1 MKNFK
6 KLVTALLVMSLLF
19 TLAVFPMAAED
30 DSLIDSV
37 TSSDEQDLKGDI
49 NDDRA
54 VNSSDALLV
63 LKHAVKSMELTGKA
77 LEKADVNKD
86 NSINA
91 SDALIILR
99 IAVGIEDEDPKP
111 SGKEDIV
118 ALYNTSIINSYEQDK
133 IVLEGFT
140 EFDAKLNKLLID
152 GKEDKEMT
160 EMFEEILNSM
170 EYEDVKLTFI
180 NGETEDG
187 IRAEDG
193 LSTLEVSADD
203 VETATVVPHG
213 DGYKLTL
220 KLYPMS
226 ETLTGDDLA
235 ASGYESYKMETSKI
249 EIIAVT
255 DGQGRLML
263 LDYYTYANV
272 KATAVEEGVKMSM
285 DFDIEQRDVMSF
297 TY

>member
-193 LSTLEVSADD
+193 LSTLAVSADD

-249 EIIAVT
+249 EIMAVT

>member
-19 TLAVFPMAAED
+19 TLAVFPMAADD

-193 LSTLEVSADD
+193 LSTLAVSADD

-249 EIIAVT
+249 EVMAVT

>member
-6 KLVTALLVMSLLF
+6 KLVTALLVMSLLL

-152 GKEDKEMT
+152 GKEDKEMS

-213 DGYKLTL
+213 EGYKLTL

-249 EIIAVT
+249 EIMAVT

>member
-140 EFDAKLNKLLID
+140 DFNAKVNKVLID
-152 GKEDKEMT
+152 GQEDKEMT
-160 EMFEEILNSM
+160 GVFEEILNSA
-170 EYEDVKLTFI
+170 EIEDLKLTFI
-180 NGETEDG
+180 NGKTEDG
-187 IRAEDG
+187 FTAE
-193 LSTLEVSADD
+193 EVISVLGISLDD
-203 VETATVVPHG
+203 VDTATVVPHG

-220 KLYPMS
+220 KLYPLS

-255 DGQGRLML
+255 DGQGRIIL
-263 LDYYTYANV
+263 LDYYTYANI
-272 KATAVEEGVKMSM
+272 KATAVEEGVKIYM
-285 DFDIEQRDVMSF
+285 DFDAEQRDVFTF

>member
-193 LSTLEVSADD
+193 LSTLAVSADD